1 MPVVLANVPESPSE
15 SKPTSGTLVVL
26 SRKPALAN
34 QKHCIHG
41 HPWQIKSPCEQTSLH
56 QPLTYPV
63 QGFRVTQG
71 IPVIGF
77 VRAVDQSGD
86 CQLDLLATAGVGNV
100 GHFHDVFGYVPGAG
114 AFADSG
120 FQGFDQVVGDSLAG
134 DVDDGGPYL
143 VGMLPRFIDRL

>member
-1 MPVVLANVPESPSE
+1 MIQRFGVPQSIPIVRLLR
-15 SKPTSGTLVVL
+15 TIDQTG
-26 SRKPALAN
+26 
-34 QKHCIHG
+34 HCQFH
-41 HPWQIKSPCEQTSLH
+41 L
-56 QPLTYPV
+56 
-63 QGFRVTQG
+63 F
-71 IPVIGF
+71 
-77 VRAVDQSGD
+77 
-86 CQLDLLATAGVGNV
+86 ATAGVGNV

>member
-1 MPVVLANVPESPSE
+1 MGFFVDKTAHIGTLHIPLYSESARQQPCLRQTFPNPVQRFRVAQRIPVV
-15 SKPTSGTLVVL
+15 
-26 SRKPALAN
+26 
-34 QKHCIHG
+34 
-41 HPWQIKSPCEQTSLH
+41 
-56 QPLTYPV
+56 
-63 QGFRVTQG
+63 GFAG
-71 IPVIGF
+71 
-77 VRAVDQSGD
+77 AVDQPGHREFH
-86 CQLDLLATAGVGNV
+86 LFATAGVGNV